1 MDHLPD
7 DGQATPVPVMT
18 RNAQWRLILLLVVLV
33 LAGFWLGPKL
43 WRMATDTPPPPPVSR
58 DDGSFA
64 ATQQQWDTL
73 RFATAQPQPMGGS
86 AQSDGRIA
94 VDDDLTTSV
103 FSPFTGQITRIFVR
117 VGDQV
122 KAGQPLFAVA
132 ANEAAQSDADL
143 ATAGAAAKVA
153 RANEA
158 RLKDLVE
165 HKGAALKDWQQSQAD
180 LAAAEANLSAA
191 QGRRKALGGAVVGG
205 EGIVRAPVAGLV
217 TQRLIGLGQ
226 NVASASGGSATQTFT
241 IANFSRVWLVG
252 NLREEDAGLAH
263 VGQIALVRLMGSG
276 EILRAPL
283 TYVAPMLDPN
293 TRRLTV
299 RAEIPNRDGHL
310 KPETYASFTLTTVA
324 ERQALAVPEQ
334 AVIFE
339 GSTARVW
346 VADKEHH
353 RLALR
358 PITAGLVRD
367 GVVEVVAG
375 LKPGETV
382 VTEGSLFIDRG
393 AKAD

>member
-73 RFATAQPQPMGGS
+73 RFATAQIQPMGGS

-103 FSPFTGQITRIFVR
+103 LSPFTGQIKRIFVR

-205 EGIVRAPVAGLV
+205 EGVVRAPVAGMV

-252 NLREEDAGLAH
+252 NLREEDASLAH

-276 EILRAPL
+276 EMLRAPL

-310 KPETYASFTLTTVA
+310 KPETYASFTLTTGA